1 LRGRRTDAKGLDVTD
16 IGWLILCPTLVT
28 MVAAILAFFHAREAA
43 AISAE
48 NRARI
53 DELNA
58 RLTAARIVDMEERA
72 AADLVQ
78 VDNTNALDVNTAAA
92 DRNTAAIDAQRP
104 LS

>member
-1 LRGRRTDAKGLDVTD
+1 
-16 IGWLILCPTLVT
+16 
-28 MVAAILAFFHAREAA
+28 
-43 AISAE
+43 
-48 NRARI
+48 
-53 DELNA
+53 LNA